1 MPSGPAPEEPRHLTA
16 LPSVSDARARE
27 AEPGFRHDAA
37 LHRGRRRLLAA
48 AADFVRGGLEADEL
62 VMVCAPDDIL
72 ERLSRETATAV
83 VQPTLLDNGRSPSR
97 SVAQWITFADR
108 CHATGQPARLLISP
122 AYGHRPIAVR
132 DQEQF
137 ADALVN
143 VGVRA
148 DTNLWVRC
156 AFDSD
161 HLDADRTSEVE
172 ACHPLVERDGAYEG
186 SAGYAGLAHVRHLF
200 AERLVD
206 PAGPA
211 RTFVLSRHSELAA
224 ARATIREETGK
235 TKLSTEEA
243 EAVVLAVH
251 EAALNALNHGG
262 GTCHLCV
269 WRTAA
274 RLVCEV
280 RSSHRLRD
288 PMAGHRLASVEDDH
302 GRGLWLA
309 NQLCDLVEIRSGR
322 WGTTVRISTW
332 TSTKRGLR
340 LA

>member
-1 MPSGPAPEEPRHLTA
+1 MPSGPAPQDPRHLNA
-16 LPSVSDARARE
+16 LPPQSDPQPRGRGR
-27 AEPGFRHDAA
+27 GFRHDAS
-37 LHRGRRRLLAA
+37 LHRGRRRLVAA
-48 AADFVRGGLEADEL
+48 AADFVRSGLEAGEQ
-62 VMVCAPDDIL
+62 VMVCAPDDVL
-72 ERLSRETATAV
+72 ARLSGELATGGS
-83 VQPTLLDNGRSPSR
+83 QPTLVEHGRYPSR
-97 SVAQWITFADR
+97 SVAHWIAFADR
-108 CHATGQPARLLISP
+108 CEATGQPARLLISP
-122 AYGHRPIAVR
+122 AYGHRPVAVR
-132 DQEQF
+132 RQEQF

-143 VGVRA
+143 MAVGA
-148 DTNLWVRC
+148 DTDLWVRC
-156 AFDSD
+156 SFDTD
-161 HLDADRTSEVE
+161 HLDADRTDEIE
-172 ACHPLVERDGAYEG
+172 ACHSLLEHEGAYEG
-186 SAGYAGLAHVRHLF
+186 STGYAGLAHVRHLF

-211 RTFVLSRHSELAA
+211 RTFVVSRHSDLAA
-224 ARATIREETGK
+224 ARTTIREETARA
-235 TKLSTEEA
+235 KLPAEDA

-280 RSSHRLRD
+280 RSVHRLRD
-288 PMAGHRLASVEDDH
+288 PMAGHRLALLDDDH

-322 WGTTVRISTW
+322 WGTAVRISTW
-332 TSTKRGLR
+332 ISATRRTR